1 MTLRVYRALVAL
13 LLPVG
18 FNDAFADELVS
29 VFAEL
34 DRAARA
40 RSGRAGAWR
49 ALLGEVP
56 GLVRIA
62 FRERR
67 THRTLRAR
75 RVAPRLEDNMFDS
88 LAQDSAFA
96 VRSLRRSLGFTI
108 VAVGTLA
115 LGIGANTA
123 IFSVVNSVLLSPLK
137 LHDPGRLVAVGENPK
152 ASTTLSVRSTS
163 PASFFDW
170 KASSQTMDLGAY
182 DAGYSRTLT
191 GMGEAQQLVGTQV
204 NGGLM
209 DILGVR
215 PLIGRN
221 LTVADED
228 PGAPPVFVLSFDAW
242 HRLFGEDRS
251 VVGKSFT
258 VNGVSRTIVGVMPA
272 GFTFPAAP
280 NDLWFPGQLDAAFR
294 ANHDQYFLS
303 VVGRLRPG
311 ATIERARLEMNA
323 VMDRLT
329 RDFPKFNQGNRIVV
343 QPLRDTI
350 VGNVQSR
357 LYVLMGAV
365 AFVLLIMCANIG
377 NLLVAR
383 AAARRREIAVR
394 RALGA
399 GTGRIARQL
408 ITESLLLAVAGG
420 GAGIAI
426 GKGFLALLLAG
437 QVTTN
442 LPRVEEIALDGRV
455 LVFTLAVSLF
465 VGLLFGCMPAW
476 HLTRD
481 RFTDGLR
488 EGARGSARH
497 QWTRNT
503 LVVVEV
509 ALAMILLTG
518 AGLLLRSFALMERV
532 DTGVKP
538 DQVATLSI
546 LRRKPDPNF
555 VPSLLEQLRG
565 IPGVQSVAVTSMLPI
580 SGRGIGAWFN
590 RIDRPL
596 PDNVQPTGEAYRVV
610 TPEYFAT
617 IGIPLET
624 GRMFDANDRREA
636 PAIIVNEALV
646 KKYYP
651 NENPLGKPVYLGAP
665 DNRLFESA
673 PIVGVVGDTRD
684 VGLGIDPIPTVY
696 IPLAVMRNWPF
707 YSLVIRHSGSSAPI
721 VASARRIVRGIDPT
735 IPITNVQT
743 LSEVVSSATAPAR
756 WSTALLGVFAGVAL
770 VTAVLGVF
778 GLLSYTV
785 TQRARE
791 LGIRIALGASSRGV
805 QQLVLSQGLSLVAAG
820 VAVGLVGAFA
830 LTRFMQS
837 LLYGVTPTDPLTF
850 VGVGAVLVAAAA
862 AASLLPA
869 RRATRIDPI
878 VALRGE

>member
-1 MTLRVYRALVAL
+1 MTVRVYRALVWL
-13 LLPVG
+13 LLPTG
-18 FNDAFADELVS
+18 FNDAFADELVA
-29 VFAEL
+29 VYTDL
-34 DRAARA
+34 DRAAQA
-40 RSGRAGAWR
+40 RSGRVGAWR
-49 ALLGEVP
+49 ALIGEIP
-56 GLVRIA
+56 GLVRIG

-67 THRTLRAR
+67 THRTVRAR

-88 LAQDSAFA
+88 LVQDATFA

-137 LHDPGRLVAVGENPK
+137 LHDPDRLLAVGEDSK
-152 ASTTLSVRSTS
+152 AATTVSVRSTS
-163 PASFFDW
+163 PGSFFDW
-170 KASSQTMDLGAY
+170 KTSSQTMDLGAY

-191 GMGEAQQLVGTQV
+191 GRGEPQQLVGTQII
-204 NGGLM
+204 GGLM
-209 DILGVR
+209 DVLGVR
-215 PLIGRN
+215 PLLGRA
-221 LTVADED
+221 LTVADEN

-242 HRLFGEDRS
+242 HRVFGEDRD
-251 VVGKSFT
+251 VVGKAFT
-258 VNGVSRTIVGVMPA
+258 INGVSRTIVGVMPA

-294 ANHDQYFLS
+294 VNRDQYFLS

-311 ATIERARLEMNA
+311 ATIERARLEMNG

-329 RDFPKFNQGNRIVV
+329 RDWPKFNQGNRIVV

-350 VGNVQSR
+350 IGGVQSR
-357 LYVLMGAV
+357 LFVLMGAV
-365 AFVLLIMCANIG
+365 AFVLLITCANIG

-383 AAARRREIAVR
+383 AAARRREISVR

-408 ITESLLLAVAGG
+408 ITESVLLAVVGG
-420 GAGIAI
+420 GVGVAI
-426 GKGFLALLLAG
+426 GKGFLKLLLAG

-442 LPRVEEIALDGRV
+442 LPRVEEIALDSRV
-455 LVFTLAVSLF
+455 LLFTLGVSVF

-481 RFTDGLR
+481 RFSDGLR
-488 EGARGSARH
+488 EGTRGSARH

-546 LRRKPDPNF
+546 LKRKPDPAF
-555 VPSLLEQLRG
+555 VPALIERLRG
-565 IPGVQSVAVTSMLPI
+565 IPGVQSVAITSMLPI

-596 PDNVQPTGEAYRVV
+596 PDNVQPSGEGYRVI

-617 IGIPLET
+617 VGIPLKA

-665 DNRLFESA
+665 DNRLFDSA

-684 VGLGIDPIPTVY
+684 AGLGNDPLPTVF
-696 IPLAVMRNWPF
+696 IPIAVMRNWPF
-707 YSLVIRHSGSSAPI
+707 YSIVIRHSGSSAPI
-721 VASARRIVRGIDPT
+721 VASARRVVREIDPT
-735 IPITNVQT
+735 MPITNVQT
-743 LSEVVSSATAPAR
+743 LADVVSSATAPAR
-756 WSTALLGVFAGVAL
+756 WSTTLLGVFAGVAL
-770 VTAVLGVF
+770 ITAILGVF

-791 LGIRIALGASSRGV
+791 LGIRIALGASSQGV
-805 QQLVLSQGLSLVAAG
+805 QRLVLSRGLLLVGAG
-820 VAVGLVGAFA
+820 LALGLVGALL

-837 LLYGVTPTDPLTF
+837 LLYGIAPTDPITF
-850 VGVGAVLVAAAA
+850 IGVGVLLMLAAT
-862 AASLLPA
+862 AASMIPA

-878 VALRGE
+878 VALRTE

>member
-1 MTLRVYRALVAL
+1 MTVRVYRALIGL
-13 LLPVG
+13 LLPSG
-18 FNDAFADELVS
+18 FNDAFAEELVS
-29 VFAEL
+29 VYVEL
-34 DRAARA
+34 DREARA
-40 RSGRAGAWR
+40 RAGRLGAWR
-49 ALLGEVP
+49 ALVGEIP
-56 GLVRIA
+56 GLTRIA

-67 THRTLRAR
+67 THRTMRAH
-75 RVAPRLEDNMFDS
+75 RVTPRLEENMLDS
-88 LAQDSAFA
+88 LAQDATFA
-96 VRSLRRSLGFTI
+96 ARSLRRSYGFTL

-137 LHDPGRLVAVGENPK
+137 LHDPDRLLAVGEDSK

-170 KASSQTMDLGAY
+170 RSSSQTMDLGAY

-191 GMGEAQQLVGTQV
+191 GMGEPVQMVGTQV
-204 NGGLM
+204 TGGLM
-209 DILGVR
+209 NVLGVP
-215 PLIGRN
+215 PLLGRN
-221 LTVADED
+221 LTLADENPD
-228 PGAPPVFVLSFDAW
+228 APPVFVLSFDAW
-242 HRLFGEDRS
+242 HRLFGEDRA
-251 VVGKSFT
+251 VVGKTFT
-258 VNGVSRTIVGVMPA
+258 VNGVARTIVGVMPA

-280 NDLWFPGQLDAAFR
+280 NDLWFPGQLDATFR
-294 ANHDQYFLS
+294 VNRDQYFLS

-311 ATIERARLEMNA
+311 VSIERARLEMNA

-329 RDFPKFNQGNRIVV
+329 RDWPKFNQGNRIVV
-343 QPLRDTI
+343 LPLRDTI
-350 VGNVQSR
+350 VGSVQSR

-365 AFVLLIMCANIG
+365 AFVLLITCANIG

-399 GTGRIARQL
+399 GTSRIARQL
-408 ITESLLLAVAGG
+408 ITESLLLAVVGGIAGV
-420 GAGIAI
+420 AI
-426 GKGFLALLLAG
+426 GKGFLELLLAG

-442 LPRVEEIALDGRV
+442 LPRVEEIALDSRV
-455 LVFTLAVSLF
+455 LMFTLGVSLL

-481 RFTDGLR
+481 RFADGLR
-488 EGARGSARH
+488 EGARSSARH

-538 DQVATLSI
+538 DHVATLSI
-546 LRRKPDPNF
+546 LRRKPDPSF
-555 VPSLLEQLRG
+555 VPTLVDRLRG
-565 IPGVQSVAVTSMLPI
+565 IPGVQSVAITSMLPI

-617 IGIPLET
+617 VGIPLKA
-624 GRMFDANDRREA
+624 GRMFDTNDRREA

-665 DNRLFESA
+665 DNRLFDSA

-684 VGLGIDPIPTVY
+684 VGLGSDPLPSVY
-696 IPLAVMRNWPF
+696 IPIAVMRNWPF
-707 YSLVIRHSGSSAPI
+707 YSLVIRHSGGPAPI
-721 VASARRIVRGIDPT
+721 IASARRAVRGIDPT
-735 IPITNVQT
+735 IPITNVQS
-743 LSEVVSSATAPAR
+743 LEDVVSNATAPAR
-756 WSTALLGVFAGVAL
+756 WSTTLLGVFAGVAL
-770 VTAVLGVF
+770 ITAILGVF

-791 LGIRIALGASSRGV
+791 LGIRIALGASSGGV
-805 QQLVLSQGLSLVAAG
+805 QRLVLSRGLSLVAVG
-820 VAVGLVGAFA
+820 LAVGLAGAFA
-830 LTRFMQS
+830 LTRLMQS
-837 LLYGVTPTDPLTF
+837 LLYGVTPTDPITF
-850 VGVGAVLVAAAA
+850 GGVSALLVLAAVS
-862 AASLLPA
+862 ASLIPA

-878 VALRGE
+878 SALRAE

>member
-1 MTLRVYRALVAL
+1 MTVRVYRALVLL
-13 LLPVG
+13 LLPTG
-18 FNDAFADELVS
+18 FNDAFAEELVS
-29 VFAEL
+29 VYADL

-49 ALLGEVP
+49 ALIGEIP

-75 RVAPRLEDNMFDS
+75 RVAPRLEENMFDS
-88 LAQDSAFA
+88 LAQDATFA
-96 VRSLRRSLGFTI
+96 IRSLRRSLGFTI

-137 LHDPGRLVAVGENPK
+137 LYDPDRLLAVGEDSK
-152 ASTTLSVRSTS
+152 AATTPSVRSTS

-170 KASSQTMDLGAY
+170 KTSSRTMDLGAY
-182 DAGYSRTLT
+182 DPGYSRTLI
-191 GMGEAQQLVGTQV
+191 GMGEPQQLVGTLV
-204 NGGLM
+204 TGGLM

-221 LTVADED
+221 LTPADED

-242 HRLFGEDRS
+242 HRLFGEDRD
-251 VVGKSFT
+251 VVGKAFT
-258 VNGVSRTIVGVMPA
+258 VNGLSRTIVGVMPS

-280 NDLWFPGQLDAAFR
+280 NDLWFPAQLDATAR
-294 ANHDQYFLS
+294 VNRDQYFLS
-303 VVGRLRPG
+303 VLGRLRPG
-311 ATIERARLEMNA
+311 IGIELARGEMNA

-329 RDFPKFNQGNRIVV
+329 RDWPKFNQGNRIVV
-343 QPLRDTI
+343 EPLRDTI
-350 VGNVQSR
+350 VGSVQSR

-365 AFVLLIMCANIG
+365 AFVLLITCANIG

-408 ITESLLLAVAGG
+408 ITESVMLAVIGG
-420 GAGIAI
+420 GAGVAI
-426 GKGFLALLLAG
+426 GKSFLKLLLAG

-442 LPRVEEIALDGRV
+442 LPRVEEISLDSRV
-455 LVFTLAVSLF
+455 LLFTLGVSLV

-476 HLTRD
+476 HLTRE

-488 EGARGSARH
+488 EGARGSARQ

-518 AGLLLRSFALMERV
+518 AGLLLRSFALMARV

-538 DQVATLSI
+538 EQVATLSI
-546 LRRKPDPNF
+546 QRRKPDPSF
-555 VPSLLEQLRG
+555 VPTLVERLRG
-565 IPGVQSVAVTSMLPI
+565 IPGVQSVAITSMLPI

-596 PDNVQPTGEAYRVV
+596 PDNVQPSGEGYRVV
-610 TPEYFAT
+610 TPEYFT
-617 IGIPLET
+617 TVGIPLKA

-665 DNRLFESA
+665 DNRLFDSA
-673 PIVGVVGDTRD
+673 PIVGVVADTRD
-684 VGLGIDPIPTVY
+684 AGLGLDPLPTVY
-696 IPLAVMRNWPF
+696 IPFAVMRSWPF
-707 YSLVIRHSGSSAPI
+707 YSVVIRHSGSSAPI
-721 VASARRIVRGIDPT
+721 IASARGIVRDIDAT

-743 LSEVVSSATAPAR
+743 LAEVVSNATAAAR
-756 WSTALLGVFAGVAL
+756 WSTTLLGVFAGVAL

-778 GLLSYTV
+778 GLLSYMV
-785 TQRARE
+785 TQGARE
-791 LGIRIALGASSRGV
+791 LGIRIALGASSSGV
-805 QQLVLSQGLSLVAAG
+805 QRLVLSRGL
-820 VAVGLVGAFA
+820 GLVGAGLA
-830 LTRFMQS
+830 VGLAGALILTRFMQS
-837 LLYGVTPTDPLTF
+837 LLYGISPTDPITF
-850 VGVGAVLVAAAA
+850 FGVAVVLLVAAAA
-862 AASLLPA
+862 ASFIPA

-878 VALRGE
+878 AALRAE

>member
-1 MTLRVYRALVAL
+1 MTVRVYRALVLL
-13 LLPVG
+13 LLPSG
-18 FNDAFADELVS
+18 FNDAFAEELVS
-29 VFAEL
+29 VYADL
-34 DRAARA
+34 DREARA
-40 RSGRAGAWR
+40 RSGRARAWGA
-49 ALLGEVP
+49 LIGEIP

-75 RVAPRLEDNMFDS
+75 RVAPRLEENMFDS
-88 LAQDSAFA
+88 LAQDATFA
-96 VRSLRRSLGFTI
+96 IRSLRRSIGFTI

-137 LHDPGRLVAVGENPK
+137 LHDPDRLLAVGEDSK
-152 ASTTLSVRSTS
+152 AATTPSVGSTS

-170 KASSQTMDLGAY
+170 KASSRTMDLGAY
-182 DAGYSRTLT
+182 DPGYSRTLI
-191 GMGEAQQLVGTQV
+191 GMGEPQQLVGTLV
-204 NGGLM
+204 TGGLM

-215 PLIGRN
+215 PLIGRS
-221 LTVADED
+221 LTPADED

-242 HRLFGEDRS
+242 HRLFGENRD
-251 VVGKSFT
+251 VVGKAFT

-280 NDLWFPGQLDAAFR
+280 NDLWFPAQLDAATR
-294 ANHDQYFLS
+294 VNRDQYFLG

-311 ATIERARLEMNA
+311 AGIERARGEMNA

-329 RDFPKFNQGNRIVV
+329 RDWPKFNQGNRIVV
-343 QPLRDTI
+343 EPLRDTI
-350 VGNVQSR
+350 VGSVQSR

-365 AFVLLIMCANIG
+365 AFVLLITCANIG

-408 ITESLLLAVAGG
+408 ITESVMLAVIGGVAGV
-420 GAGIAI
+420 AI
-426 GKGFLALLLAG
+426 GKSFLKLLLAG

-442 LPRVEEIALDGRV
+442 LPRVEEISLDGRV
-455 LVFTLAVSLF
+455 LMFTLGVSLF

-476 HLTRD
+476 HLTRE

-488 EGARGSARH
+488 EGARGSARQ

-518 AGLLLRSFALMERV
+518 AGLLLRSFALMARV

-538 DQVATLSI
+538 DHVATLSI
-546 LRRKPDPNF
+546 QRRKPDPSF
-555 VPSLLEQLRG
+555 VPTLLERLRG
-565 IPGVQSVAVTSMLPI
+565 IPGVQNVAITSMLPI

-596 PDNVQPTGEAYRVV
+596 PDNVQPSGEGYRLV
-610 TPEYFAT
+610 TPDYFAT
-617 IGIPLET
+617 VGIPLKA
-624 GRMFDANDRREA
+624 GRMFNANDRREA

-665 DNRLFESA
+665 DNRLFDSA

-684 VGLGIDPIPTVY
+684 AGLGSDPLPTVY
-696 IPLAVMRNWPF
+696 IPFAVMRSWPF
-707 YSLVIRHSGSSAPI
+707 YSVVIRHSGSSAPI
-721 VASARRIVRGIDPT
+721 IASARGVVRDIDAT
-735 IPITNVQT
+735 IPIMNVQT
-743 LSEVVSSATAPAR
+743 LADVVSNAAAAAR
-756 WSTALLGVFAGVAL
+756 WSTTLLGVFAGVAL

-778 GLLSYTV
+778 GLLSYMV
-785 TQRARE
+785 TQGARE
-791 LGIRIALGASSRGV
+791 LGIRIALGASSGGV
-805 QQLVLSQGLSLVAAG
+805 QRLVLSRGL
-820 VAVGLVGAFA
+820 GLVGAGLA
-830 LTRFMQS
+830 AGLAGALILTRFMQS
-837 LLYGVTPTDPLTF
+837 LLYGISPTDPITF
-850 VGVGAVLVAAAA
+850 FGVAVVLLLAAA
-862 AASLLPA
+862 AASFIPA

-878 VALRGE
+878 AALRAE